1 MPGRNFSL
9 TDHLSEFVDSQV
21 NGGRHQ
27 NASEVIRE
35 ALRRYQDSLSREEAY
50 IEEIR
55 AAALVGIRDI
65 EQGRYT
71 DIRSPADARSLRRRI
86 NDRVRER
93 LGTPEHE
100 PDNED
105 MMID

>member
-35 ALRRYQDSLSREEAY
+35 ALRRYQASLSREEAY
-50 IEEIR
+50 LDEIR
-55 AAALVGIRDI
+55 AAALTGIRDI
-65 EQGRYT
+65 EQGQYT
-71 DIRSPADARSLRRRI
+71 DIRSTDDARSLRSRI
-86 NDRVRER
+86 NSRVRER
-93 LGTPEHE
+93 LGTPDSE

-105 MMID
+105 MMIG

>member
-1 MPGRNFSL
+1 
-9 TDHLSEFVDSQV
+9 
-21 NGGRHQ
+21 
-27 NASEVIRE
+27 VIRE

-50 IEEIR
+50 LEEIR

-71 DIRSPADARSLRRRI
+71 DIRSPVDARSLRQRI
-86 NDRVRER
+86 NSRVREQ
-93 LGTPEHE
+93 LGTPDYE

-105 MMID
+105 MMIG